1 MPFTPEQ
8 LKELASQLS
17 KPSGEQGIEVANMM
31 HDSNLGMTISTA
43 QRLQN

>member
-43 QRLQN
+43 